1 MPNTHSILGASSSHR
16 WLACPGSI
24 RMSEG
29 IPKTTS
35 IYAQEGTAAHTLA
48 EMCLR
53 NGKTA
58 AHRIGTIII
67 NNDGS
72 THTVTEAMAEA
83 VDQYVE
89 LVKAEYAAAG
99 KGAVLLYEQK
109 FKLDWLYPG
118 LFGTNDAMVG
128 EPFGTLKVYD
138 YKHGAGVAVDAEDN
152 TQAMYYGLGAIKD
165 KATAAGYEDVEL
177 VIVQPRAHHALGPV
191 RRHKLSVDELLK
203 WGQEV
208 LLPGA
213 KATEDPNAPLAAG
226 EHCRFCPALA
236 ICPEQKKNAVAVA
249 QTVFAPVPTAP
260 PPPEALTYTELKKI
274 LDASDMVEA
283 WLSACRSHVR
293 NLLETGMAKAE
304 DLGYKLIKGR
314 ATRKWTDEK
323 AAEEWLTAMLEDD
336 AYVPRKLVSPAQAEK
351 VLKGAEAKKAI
362 KGMVEEHR
370 GTQLAPLS
378 DSREAVQPAIAAFTE
393 VSDI

>member
-1 MPNTHSILGASSSHR
+1 MPNTHAVKGASSSHR

-29 IPKTTS
+29 CPKTTS

-58 AHRIGTIII
+58 AHRIGTIIT
-67 NNDGS
+67 NRDGS
-72 THTVTEAMAEA
+72 VHTVTEEMAEA
-83 VDQYVE
+83 VQQYVD
-89 LVKAEYAAAG
+89 LVHAEYEAAG

-128 EPFGTLKVYD
+128 EPFGTLRVYD

-165 KATAAGYEDVEL
+165 KASAGAYEDIEL
-177 VIVQPRAHHALGPV
+177 IIVQPRAHHKDGPV
-191 RRHKLSVDELLK
+191 RRHKISVDELLK
-203 WGQEV
+203 WGREV

-226 EHCRFCPALA
+226 GHCRFCPALA

-260 PPPEALTYTELKKI
+260 PAPEALTYAELKEI
-274 LDASDMVEA
+274 LDASDMVKA
-283 WLSACRSHVR
+283 WLNACRAHVR
-293 NLLETGMAKAE
+293 NLLETGVAKAE
-304 DLGYKLIKGR
+304 DLGYKLIAGR
-314 ATRKWTDEK
+314 ASRKWSDEK
-323 AAEEWLTAMLEDD
+323 KAEEWLTAMLEDE
-336 AYVPRKLVSPAQAEK
+336 AYVPKKLVSPAQAEK
-351 VLKGAEAKKAI
+351 VLKGKDAKKAI
-362 KGMVEEHR
+362 KEMVSETR

-393 VSDI
+393 VEL